1 MKSWYYQLCDQKNP
15 IQVGMKWKYE
25 PFLKI
30 QVSEGYLND
39 INHLLESINCTNT
52 ALDSSLTLNIFVSW
66 DSSFWQ
72 EKKKKII

>member
-25 PFLKI
+25 PFLKS

-52 ALDSSLTLNIFVSW
+52 ALDS
-66 DSSFWQ
+66 
-72 EKKKKII
+72 